1 MFPQQ
6 KVITTSIEGQPEIYR
21 HTSQIS
27 LLHNHQVYWHQTST
41 KSSLSLPR
49 SFPSPECVSKMRRGP
64 VLLPAALSSFCLL
77 IMLST
82 ETGRKQAITLNTVRK
97 YYFLDSI
104 SEVPKWRKHSH
115 HVVFIMAMQYLQFFP
130 NSSWY
135 CLFNQSQIFET
146 LCTSRI
152 FGEEGSSQYRE
163 KIKWHIVSMCLQ
175 CVFFQKKCTSICK
188 CLQFLKEVAHLYYK
202 WEKLNHS

>member
-1 MFPQQ
+1 M
-6 KVITTSIEGQPEIYR
+6 ITTSIEGQPEIYR
-21 HTSQIS
+21 HTSQI
-27 LLHNHQVYWHQTST
+27 LLLRNCQVYWHQTST
-41 KSSLSLPR
+41 KSRLSLPC

-64 VLLPAALSSFCLL
+64 VLLSAALSSFCLL

-115 HVVFIMAMQYLQFFP
+115 RVVFIMAMQYLQFFP

-146 LCTSRI
+146 LWTSRI

-175 CVFFQKKCTSICK
+175 CGFFPIKMHQH
-188 CLQFLKEVAHLYYK
+188 LQMSSVLKGSCSPL
-202 WEKLNHS
+202 L